1 MISGI
6 RFSEFAC
13 VDGSGRAQAQE
24 LIVLG
29 SILSNEVKQIRP
41 YNNTSEINVSMGSKN
56 SSFQLF
62 FLLRK

>member
-1 MISGI
+1 MSSRIMISGI

-29 SILSNEVKQIRP
+29 SCAREHSQ
-41 YNNTSEINVSMGSKN
+41 
-56 SSFQLF
+56 Q
-62 FLLRK
+62 